1 MKKIIFVVLLLLLCM
16 GCSSTDSVKIENTN
30 IYALRFEYEGHSYI
44 QFHSDRPADG
54 MCVSGY
60 VHDPD
65 CWCMI
70 EYD

>member
-16 GCSSTDSVKIENTN
+16 GCSPTNSVQVENTD
-30 IYALRFEYEGHSYI
+30 IYAVRFEYEGHSYI
-44 QFHSDRPADG
+44 QFNAGRTANG
-54 MCVSGY
+54 ISGY

-70 EYD
+70 DCD